1 MRDGQIMSNGMF
13 TTVITGVSVFVVGQ
27 IFVKSMLDPYISFK
41 EHLGMVSAILLR
53 EQNKILNINA
63 KSEVINEIKQAS
75 ALLLSKSNAIPL
87 YTVFANLHLLPQYK
101 NVRKASHHLNTIA
114 SILEEGRNTT
124 PKEAYTTISNS
135 LNAVGNE
142 LGVVVTYRSS

>member
-1 MRDGQIMSNGMF
+1 MNNGVF
-13 TTVITGVSVFVVGQ
+13 TTVITGVSVFVLGQ

-53 EQNKILNINA
+53 EQNKILSINA

-87 YTVFANLHLLPQYK
+87 YGMLATL
-101 NVRKASHHLNTIA
+101 R
-114 SILEEGRNTT
+114 
-124 PKEAYTTISNS
+124 
-135 LNAVGNE
+135 
-142 LGVVVTYRSS
+142 